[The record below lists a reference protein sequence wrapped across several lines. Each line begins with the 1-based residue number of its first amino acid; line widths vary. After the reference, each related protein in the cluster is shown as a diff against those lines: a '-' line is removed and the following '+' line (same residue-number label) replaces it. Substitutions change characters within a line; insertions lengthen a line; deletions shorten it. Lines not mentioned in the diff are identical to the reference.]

1 MNLHEHKKDFKNI
14 IDTIGLQEG
23 LAPAIIEKDY
33 FVSLFLRQ
41 LVKAN
46 PAVIF
51 KGGTSLSKCYGI
63 IKRFSED
70 IDLNIM
76 TDTARVSENTRKRLS
91 YLIKDSLTVLGMELR
106 NPEKIASG
114 KDYNRYE
121 IAYGSLY
128 PDEHLKS
135 FLLVETATCIKSYPT
150 QLLPVDSIIGRYL
163 QKTGRTDLVSRF
175 TLEPFMMHVQSI
187 ERTFLDK
194 IFALVDYY
202 LDEDI
207 PGHSRHL
214 YDLFK
219 LQAQLDLDVNLKNLY
234 QEVLLERRPHKR
246 CYSAQENIDLIIL
259 LQEIYDKGVYK
270 VDYQKKTQYL
280 LYEPCEYETAVTVL
294 PTIIEWLKR
303 T

>member
-14 IDTIGLQEG
+14 IDTVVMQED

-33 FVSLFLRQ
+33 FVSLFLEQ
-41 LVKAN
+41 LVKTN
-46 PAVIF
+46 PDIIF
-51 KGGTSLSKCYGI
+51 KGGTSLSKCYGV

-70 IDLNIM
+70 IDLNVM
-76 TDTARVSENTRKRLS
+76 TGTARISEGTRKRLA
-91 YLIKDSLTVLGMELR
+91 YLIKDTLTTLGMELR

-121 IAYGSLY
+121 IAYDSLY

-150 QLLPVDSIIGRYL
+150 HTLPVASIIGQYL

-175 TLEPFMMHVQSI
+175 ALEPFVMQVQSL

-194 IFALVDYY
+194 IFALADYH
-202 LDEDI
+202 LADDI

-219 LQAQLDLDVNLKNLY
+219 LQPQLKLDADLKRLY
-234 QEVLLERRPHKR
+234 QEVLLARRPHKR
-246 CYSAQENIDLIIL
+246 CYSAQKNIDLIGL
-259 LQEIYDKGVYK
+259 LQEIYDQAVYK
-270 VDYQKKTQYL
+270 IDYQKKTQYL
-280 LYEPCEYETAVTVL
+280 LYETCEYETAVSVL
-294 PTIIEWLKR
+294 PRIIEWLK
-303 T
+303 